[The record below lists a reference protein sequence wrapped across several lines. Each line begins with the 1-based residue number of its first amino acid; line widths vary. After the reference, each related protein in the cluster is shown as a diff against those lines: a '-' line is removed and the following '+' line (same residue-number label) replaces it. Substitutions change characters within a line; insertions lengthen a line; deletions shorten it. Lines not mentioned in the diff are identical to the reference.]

1 MTLGTSLFQVLNS
14 RAFNRLDTQIS
25 SLQEDVARGTK
36 DPRSSADPVRAQR
49 LSVAKEQKDML
60 DRFEGNLII
69 AEKRLSLTDDTLGDT
84 IDILQYL
91 RTMSVRAAD
100 ANVTPDER
108 VALVLEA
115 SEYREALIS
124 QANLRDDTGRPL
136 FGGFKGRSDPFVD
149 SDAGVQ
155 YTGDGGKHTLRVS
168 ESASVATG
176 VDGNQTFMSVPTRS
190 GEVRSLFT
198 IVDDFIHALKS
209 NETLYDKVSTEGDV
223 EMHLQATK
231 GKSDWSFTFG
241 EGDAAVTVSAELVNG
256 QPGPAIAAINEVSS
270 QTGVTAAFSEDGKGL
285 VLSGPSGVNL
295 SGLRVSPEVSGDLA
309 VVKRDDETV
318 RMVAP
323 GRTQTGMIDDI
334 TSTSS
339 HIANMRAIVGS
350 QGQSVD
356 RYQALVTDRRVIMD
370 EAISGLQDLDIAE
383 AITKMQSLLTTRD
396 ASQSSFVKIS
406 QKSLFDYIR

>member
-1 MTLGTSLFQVLNS
+1 MTLGTSLFQTINS
-14 RAFNRLDTQIS
+14 RAFNRLDTKIAG
-25 SLQEDVARGTK
+25 LQEDVSRGTE

-84 IDILQYL
+84 MDILQYL
-91 RTMSVRAAD
+91 RTISVRAAD

-108 VALVLEA
+108 TALVLEVR
-115 SEYREALIS
+115 EYREALIS

-136 FGGFKGRSDPFVD
+136 FGGFKGRNDPFVD
-149 SDAGVQ
+149 TNQGVQ

-176 VDGNQTFMSVPTRS
+176 VDGIQTFMSVPTRS
-190 GEVRSLFT
+190 GEVRSMFE
-198 IVDDFIHALKS
+198 IVDDFIYALSS
-209 NETLYDKVSTEGDV
+209 NETLHDNLSTDGDMEV
-223 EMHLQATK
+223 YLQSTQ
-231 GKSDWSFTFG
+231 GKSDWSMTFG
-241 EGDAAVTVSAELVNG
+241 EGDAAVTVTSELVNG
-256 QPGPAIAAINEVSS
+256 QPGPAIAAINKVSS
-270 QTGVTAAFSEDGKGL
+270 ETGVVASFTDDGKGML
-285 VLSGPSGVNL
+285 LSGPSGVNL
-295 SGLRVSPEVSGDLA
+295 SALRVDPAVVGDLA
-309 VVKRDDETV
+309 VVKLDGDTK

-323 GRTQTGMIDDI
+323 GRTKSGMIDDI

-383 AITKMQSLLTTRD
+383 AITKLQSLLTTRS
-396 ASQSSFVKIS
+396 ASQSSYVKIS
-406 QKSLFDYIR
+406 QSTLFDYIR